1 MAGVNLVSLGHAQ
14 IVEIDEMHVVLHADR
29 AFPPGSTLRG
39 ALLPDGEG
47 VQVKVTSC
55 KRDGEPFILR
65 GRFVTLSR
73 ALRDKLLATLVQTPT
88 SNGPE
93 L

>member
-1 MAGVNLVSLGHAQ
+1 MAVVHLDPSGHAQ
-14 IVEIDEMHVVLHADR
+14 IVQIDEMHVVLHADR

-39 ALLPDGEG
+39 ALEADGER

-55 KRDGEPFILR
+55 KRNGEPFVLR

-73 ALRDKLLATLVQTPT
+73 ALRDKLLATLTQNPTP
-88 SNGPE
+88 NGPE
-93 L
+93 R